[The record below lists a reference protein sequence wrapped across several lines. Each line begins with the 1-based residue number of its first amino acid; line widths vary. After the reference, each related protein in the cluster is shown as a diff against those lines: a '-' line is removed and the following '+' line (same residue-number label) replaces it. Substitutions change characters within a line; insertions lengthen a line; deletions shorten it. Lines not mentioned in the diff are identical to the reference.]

1 MNLKALIPSPFEVGK
16 EAAIVIAGA
25 VVAAVVVAYL
35 PGLRAWIFRQWS
47 PSADTVGVTEKWR

>member
-1 MNLKALIPSPFEVGK
+1 MNLKTLIPSPSEVGK

-25 VVAAVVVAYL
+25 IVAAVVVAYL

-47 PSADTVGVTEKWR
+47 TSDETVRVTEKWR